1 MELKGKLD
9 EISNNSFNIFLD
21 EFNHALMNSL
31 KGKKKIRLNNST
43 FMTKSL
49 RKAIMWRSQLK
60 TKFNNNKSEEILRN
74 TNSKETIV

>member
-31 KGKKKIRLNNST
+31 KGKKKLD
-43 FMTKSL
+43 
-49 RKAIMWRSQLK
+49 
-60 TKFNNNKSEEILRN
+60 
-74 TNSKETIV
+74 